1 MGASLPLFTALLMI
15 FSRAPLSFSVVRSAF
30 NRLGFTRSS
39 GIGASACAL
48 MLALATAGC
57 ATGDYAYVTTVA
69 TGERIHIPL
78 ERGTPV
84 PARKGDITIAFAA
97 LVPTVSANKEL
108 GYFFGLEDK
117 NPTPPKSIRVEDI
130 SDEHP
135 VLMGE
140 DLDPKL
146 TNHRWSL
153 KSRMFK
159 GAEPEMLWIAN
170 VDNSMRVFRF
180 TITAQDGTTTV
191 LDQGWMVPGW
201 AKAPMRQALG
211 LK

>member
-1 MGASLPLFTALLMI
+1 MI
-15 FSRAPLSFSVVRSAF
+15 PSRAPFSFSVVRSAF
-30 NRLGFTRSS
+30 CGLGFTRWGGFS
-39 GIGASACAL
+39 ARACAL
-48 MLALATAGC
+48 VLALSAAGC

-78 ERGTPV
+78 ERGTPIT
-84 PARKGDITIAFAA
+84 ARKGNITIAFSS
-97 LVPTVSANKEL
+97 LIPTASNSQEL
-108 GYFFGLEDK
+108 AYLFGLEDK
-117 NPTPPKSIRVEDI
+117 DPSPPKSIRVEDI

-135 VLMGE
+135 MLMVE

-146 TNHRWSL
+146 TNHRWSM

-159 GAEPEMLWIAN
+159 GTEPELLWVAN

-201 AKAPMRQALG
+201 VKAGMRHALG